1 MAGFLKGVFGSRRSA
16 VSRDI
21 RKDAGAG
28 AAPRI
33 LALRQMPAAVYAI
46 GDAHG
51 CNALY
56 RKLEQDIVND
66 AESAGITGPKL
77 IVVLGDF
84 VDRGPDSAGL
94 LRHLLDPPPRNF
106 QRMVLRGNHE
116 DMMLA
121 FLQDPAP
128 ARQWLQFGGTETL
141 VSYGMHPDPEHG
153 FARPVRHLK
162 QMLDATI
169 PAAHRAFLTNL
180 PYGLSVGDYFL
191 CHAGIDPARSL
202 EQQRPEDL
210 LWGGG
215 DKIDAATG
223 PLPVVVHGHVITED
237 VLLTS
242 KRINVDTGA
251 YQSGK
256 LSAVRLVAG
265 MRPIVLSVTGIPV

>member
-1 MAGFLKGVFGSRRSA
+1 MAGFLKGVFGQRRTAASSDPERGA
-16 VSRDI
+16 VT
-21 RKDAGAG
+21 G

-33 LALRQMPAAVYAI
+33 LSLKQMPAAVYAI

-56 RKLEQDIVND
+56 RKLEHDIVND
-66 AESAGITGPKL
+66 AEASGITGPKL

-94 LRHLLDPPPRNF
+94 LRHLLDPPPPGF
-106 QRMVLRGNHE
+106 QRVVLRGNHE

-128 ARQWLQFGGTETL
+128 ARQWLHFGGTETL

-169 PAAHRAFLTNL
+169 PAAHREFLTKL
-180 PYGLSVGDYFL
+180 PYGLSVGGYFL

-202 EQQRPEDL
+202 AHQRPEDL

-215 DKIDAATG
+215 DKIDAAAGTF
-223 PLPVVVHGHVITED
+223 PVIVHGHVITED

-251 YQSGK
+251 YESGK
-256 LSAVRLVAG
+256 LSAVRLVED
-265 MRPIVLSVTGIPV
+265 MPPIVLSVRGIPV